1 MLDRVLEPEVMDT
14 VEEAVDYDAMDHA
27 EVNRR
32 FVDDLLAVL
41 NATELAAAGRT
52 CRLMDLG
59 TAPIHVISIMD
70 PQIQYARNLQTIV
83 AMMKGTDELHPHS
96 GWIVQV
102 TQQSLHRFVST
113 WTIQLVYKNVRFH
126 PVDTLSTAL
135 HFLKD
140 RDVTLA
146 ALDIEAVLADYAAWK
161 PILHN
166 AEF

>member
-1 MLDRVLEPEVMDT
+1 MAYKTDYLIPKRILLNYLYGTMDKGDF
-14 VEEAVDYDAMDHA
+14 ERLREDS
-27 EVNRR
+27 
-32 FVDDLLAVL
+32 F
-41 NATELAAAGRT
+41 
-52 CRLMDLG
+52 RLMDLG
-59 TAPIHVISIMD
+59 TAPIHVLSIMD

-126 PVDTLSTAL
+126 PVDTLNTAL
-135 HFLKD
+135 QFLKD

-146 ALDIEAVLADYAAWK
+146 ALDVDAVLADYAAWK